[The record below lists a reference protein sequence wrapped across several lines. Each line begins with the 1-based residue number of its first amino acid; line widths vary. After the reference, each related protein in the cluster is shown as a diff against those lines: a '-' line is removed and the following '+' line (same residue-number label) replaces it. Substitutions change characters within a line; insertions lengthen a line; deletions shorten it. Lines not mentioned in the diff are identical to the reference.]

1 MDAPRL
7 RLVTDGPAIDSSGG
21 ALATEAEARTFKF
34 PGSVRDVVGRRD
46 PRMLTS
52 DEVARMAM
60 RSLES
65 AQSQLDALRHASG
78 AFPGA
83 RAPGGDGPRAA

>member
-7 RLVTDGPAIDSSGG
+7 RLVTDSSAFETPGGVIAI
-21 ALATEAEARTFKF
+21 EAEARTFKF

-46 PRMLTS
+46 PRLLTS
-52 DEVARMAM
+52 DELAQMAQ

-65 AQSQLDALRHASG
+65 AQSQLDALRDEAL
-78 AFPGA
+78 AL
-83 RAPGGDGPRAA
+83 RAAHPTQSDGPRAA